1 MSMRK
6 IHIIAV
12 CIVALA
18 VSSCAAKKA
27 ATATD
32 SITSATTVAT
42 TDDGKKAIQHVQKVA
57 DNALYQQ
64 NVVAKMSFNIQTG
77 SKDITVP
84 GSLHMRKDEV
94 IRMQLFIPIIGSE
107 VGRIEFTKD
116 YVMIVDRMH
125 KQFIKADYNQID
137 FLRDKGLT
145 FYSLQALFWNQLFQP
160 GEQKVSEAQLQQF
173 AADLSNG
180 GSKVPVTLKQG
191 AMTFVWNTDKATG
204 RIDKSDIS
212 YVSSKH
218 GTTSLEWTY
227 DDFQPF
233 GSKRYPN
240 HQSINI
246 KTTATTQQKDIK
258 LTLDLSG
265 VSADSDWETRT
276 TVSDKYKQVS
286 VEEVVNQM
294 MKL

>member
-1 MSMRK
+1 MRK